1 MRVIHLMRGSDEIY
15 GAERVIFAEL
25 IKLLERGVDVRFLM
39 LQEVR
44 MGEEASDLMG
54 RMVEDLGVPV
64 IRVPVKLPFSP
75 GMVKAVA
82 DELRK
87 LAPVVVHTHG
97 YKGDFVGLLAGRLA
111 KVPVI
116 GEVSGWLFPEDDLV
130 INFYEWLDAKAL
142 MRMDAAIALADYYKR
157 MMVEMGFEADRV
169 KVIPSGV
176 EPDELRARAGKVNI
190 RRQLG
195 LAEDV
200 PTVGMLTRL
209 SEEKGVDLF
218 LRAMARVLKKHPAA
232 RGVVF
237 GTGPE
242 QERLEELASMLD
254 IAESII
260 WAGYV
265 EEAMDALLALDVLA
279 QTSRIEALP
288 QSLMEAMVMSRPVV
302 TTAVG
307 GCPELV
313 VDGETGVVAPAGNAD
328 AVALGINRLLDDPAA
343 ARTMGQRGAERIDQD
358 YTLDRWADRTI
369 RLYEQLL
376 RG

>member
-25 IKLLERGVDVRFLM
+25 VKLMERGVDVRFLM
-39 LQEVR
+39 LQETR
-44 MGEEASDLMG
+44 MGDSSDLMG
-54 RMVEDLGVPV
+54 RMVEELGVPV
-64 IRVPVKLPFSP
+64 IRIPVSLPISP
-75 GMVKAVA
+75 GMVWRTAR
-82 DELRK
+82 ELRR
-87 LAPVVVHTHG
+87 LAPLVVHTHG

-111 KVPVI
+111 RVPVV
-116 GEVSGWLFPEDDLV
+116 GEVSGWLFPENDYV
-130 INFYEWLDAKAL
+130 IKFYEWLDAQAL
-142 MRMDAAIALADYYKR
+142 KRMDVAIALADYYRR
-157 MMVEMGFEADRV
+157 MMEKMGFAPSMV

-176 EPDELRARAGKVNI
+176 EPEELRARSGKVDI
-190 RRQLG
+190 RQRLG
-195 LAEDV
+195 LAEDT

-218 LRAMARVLKKHPAA
+218 IKAMARVVKEHPGA
-232 RGVVF
+232 RGVIF

-242 QERLEELASMLD
+242 QESLERLARTLGLD
-254 IAESII
+254 DHIV

-265 EEAMDALLALDVLA
+265 EQAMDALLALDVLA

-288 QSLMEAMVMSRPVV
+288 QTLMEAMVMSRPVV

-313 VDGETGVVAPAGNAD
+313 VDGETGIVAPPGD
-328 AVALGINRLLDDPAA
+328 VEAVARGICRLLDEPALA
-343 ARTMGQRGAERIDQD
+343 LTMGQRGAERIHQE

-369 RLYEQLL
+369 RLYEKMLK
-376 RG
+376 R